1 MAYKHNKPLVF
12 NEQAAEQLKEA
23 KLKLDAP
30 GVFISDNPET
40 IVEAFGRARY
50 WDR

>member
-1 MAYKHNKPLVF
+1 MSYKHNKPLVF
-12 NEQAAEQLKEA
+12 NKQAAEQLKAA

-30 GVFISDNPET
+30 GVFISDDPET
-40 IVEAFGRARY
+40 IVKAFDRARY